1 MKMRKVCSAILVSG
15 EQMNDKM
22 SESTI
27 VFCSECNFYIEKTW
41 RQIKNKWPQCEK
53 CKKPM
58 IVKLNEA
65 DTATST

>member
-1 MKMRKVCSAILVSG
+1 
-15 EQMNDKM
+15 MNDKM

-27 VFCSECNFYIEKTW
+27 VFCSECNFYNEKTW

-58 IVKLNEA
+58 IVKLNET